1 LKKREES
8 MFKPLLASSLVLL
21 SALPALVLA
30 QAAPASANSPAAPAS
45 SAAASRPAPPEY
57 RSAFEG
63 YQPYTDE
70 KMRSW
75 KEANDSVGGIG
86 GWRAY
91 AKEAQESAAPGAA
104 AKPDPHAGH
113 AKP

>member
-1 LKKREES
+1 
-8 MFKPLLASSLVLL
+8 MFKSLLTSSLVLL
-21 SALPALVLA
+21 SALPALALA
-30 QAAPASANSPAAPAS
+30 QAAPASAPSAAPANPAAVS
-45 SAAASRPAPPEY
+45 SPTPPEY

-70 KMRSW
+70 KTLSW
-75 KEANDSVGGIG
+75 KEANDRVGSIG
-86 GWRAY
+86 GWRVY
-91 AKEAQESAAPGAA
+91 AKEAQEPATPDAA